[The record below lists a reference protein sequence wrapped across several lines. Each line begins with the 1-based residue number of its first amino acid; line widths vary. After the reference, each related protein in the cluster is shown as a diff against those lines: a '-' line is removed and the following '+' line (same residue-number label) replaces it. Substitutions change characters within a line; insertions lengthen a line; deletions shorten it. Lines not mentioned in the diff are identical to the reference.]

1 MNCYEGIAICADT
14 EHAELAAEFLN
25 YIVSRRC
32 QEKAD
37 YPVRRDTFTERISE
51 KVEYRRSDAKPIVFL
66 RTPQGAMEIDA
77 KPDGTSYLPEY
88 LTFMDSCRIS
98 TGITEPI
105 EEIILEEADAFFAG
119 DKDARTVAG
128 IIQSRVQLYLNENW

>member
-1 MNCYEGIAICADT
+1 M
-14 EHAELAAEFLN
+14 
-25 YIVSRRC
+25 
-32 QEKAD
+32 
-37 YPVRRDTFTERISE
+37 RRDTFTERISE

-128 IIQSRVQLYLNENW
+128 IIQSLVQLYLNENWENGLTNALLTHIQRVQPAFCGFSSYRQHIWGSR